1 MQCDQEMCNKA
12 VENYPHALEFVP
24 ECCKTQKMRDK
35 VVHRCFFCIWSY
47 SWSIYTQEM
56 GGTVVSEGFF
66 LVVYWSD
73 KYKTQRMCD
82 EAIDDCLIALK
93 LVPDWFVTSKM
104 IEKSVIVLYADE
116 NIL

>member
-1 MQCDQEMCNKA
+1 M
-12 VENYPHALEFVP
+12 
-24 ECCKTQKMRDK
+24 
-35 VVHRCFFCIWSY
+35 FFCIWFY

-56 GGTVVSEGFF
+56 GGTVVSEGFS

-93 LVPDWFVTSKM
+93 LVPAWFVTSKM
-104 IEKSVIVLYADE
+104 IEKSVFVLYADE

>member
-1 MQCDQEMCNKA
+1 
-12 VENYPHALEFVP
+12 
-24 ECCKTQKMRDK
+24 
-35 VVHRCFFCIWSY
+35 
-47 SWSIYTQEM
+47 M

-93 LVPDWFVTSKM
+93 VVPD
-104 IEKSVIVLYADE
+104 
-116 NIL
+116 